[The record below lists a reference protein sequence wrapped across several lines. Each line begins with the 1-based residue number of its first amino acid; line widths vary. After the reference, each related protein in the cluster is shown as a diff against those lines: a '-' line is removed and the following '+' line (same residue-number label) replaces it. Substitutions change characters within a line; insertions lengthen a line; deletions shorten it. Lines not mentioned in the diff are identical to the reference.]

1 MLLALGFYNTYP
13 NLTHMP
19 NFARLVAA
27 FVCSAVL
34 VAPSARPQSDVSNHL
49 PEAERSLAH
58 NIFRQLIEINTTDSV
73 GSVTKAAEAMRQHLL
88 AGGFS
93 ADDISLVGPDTP
105 AENKGRKDNLVVR
118 YRGRPNSTL
127 KPVLFIGHLDVVE
140 ARPSDWTTDPFHLVE
155 QDGYFYGRG
164 TQDMKDS
171 DAALVD
177 AFLRLRREGFTPDR
191 DLILALTADEEGG
204 KSNGVDFLLQHHR
217 NLVDAA
223 FAINPDSGGVEL
235 EHGTAV
241 AVGLEATEKL
251 YADYRVTITNPGGH
265 SSLPR
270 PDNAIYQLANA
281 LVRLEQTPF
290 PLETNP
296 ITRAYFAK
304 EAERKSGQVASDMR
318 AVSGATPDPA
328 AAARLSADP
337 TYNSTLHTT
346 CVATML
352 SAGHAPNALPGSAT
366 ANINCRILPG
376 HSQEEIRQRLL
387 QILTEV
393 PLQNSALSLQYIDDA
408 GVAYPQGSNR
418 RSMMPETISSEVLQP
433 LEATVHQLWPNI
445 PVIPLMEP
453 GASDSVYT
461 SAAGIPSY
469 GFSGMGVDRD
479 DIRAHGRNERIRV
492 VDFDNGVQFEYL
504 FIKQLTSR

>member
-1 MLLALGFYNTYP
+1 
-13 NLTHMP
+13 MP
-19 NFARLVAA
+19 NFPRQIVASVCFAALSASNARL
-27 FVCSAVL
+27 
-34 VAPSARPQSDVSNHL
+34 QSQVPNHL
-49 PEAERSLAH
+49 PQADRALAH
-58 NIFRQLIEINTTDSV
+58 SIFRQLVEINTTDSV
-73 GSVTKAAEAMRQHLL
+73 GSVTNAAQAMRQRLL
-88 AGGFS
+88 AGGFLP
-93 ADDISLVGPDTP
+93 ADILLVGPDTP
-105 AENKGRKDNLVVR
+105 AENKNRKDNLVVR
-118 YRGRPNSTL
+118 YRGRATSTL

-140 ARPSDWTTDPFHLVE
+140 AHRSDWDTDPFQFVE
-155 QDGYFYGRG
+155 QGGYFYGRG

-177 AFLRLRREGFTPDR
+177 AFLRLRQEGFVPDR

-235 EHGTAV
+235 ENGVAV

-251 YADYRVTITNPGGH
+251 YADYRITITNPGGH

-270 PDNAIYQLANA
+270 PDNAIYQLASA
-281 LVRLEQTPF
+281 LVRLEHTPF
-290 PLETNP
+290 PLETNTV
-296 ITRAYFAK
+296 TRAYFAK
-304 EAERKSGQVASDMR
+304 EADQKTGEIASDMR

-376 HSQEEIRQRLL
+376 HSQEEIRQRLIATL
-387 QILTEV
+387 ASTTL
-393 PLQNSALSLQYIDDA
+393 PRSAFSLQYIDDA
-408 GVAYPQGSNR
+408 GVAYPQGSDR
-418 RSMMPETISSEVLQP
+418 HSMKPETISAEVLQP
-433 LEATVHQLWPNI
+433 LESTVHQLWPTM

-469 GFSGMGVDRD
+469 GFSGMGVDRN

-492 VDFDNGVQFEYL
+492 VDFDNGVQFQYL
-504 FIKQLTSR
+504 FIKQLAGH